1 MHVFRHP
8 KTGERPSFSNLVT
21 DLLQPDDQLLNIQEE
36 LYQQKFVLG
45 ASLEVGQDVYLDLQ
59 NMYKS
64 HKIN

>member
-1 MHVFRHP
+1 MHVSRHP
-8 KTGERPSFSNLVT
+8 KTGERPSFSKLVT
-21 DLLQPDDQLLNIQEE
+21 DLLQPDDQLLNIQE
-36 LYQQKFVLG
+36 LHQQKFVLG